1 MQNWIKQI
9 EKDKEDRRRSVS
21 FALNLNGE
29 RDELLKGVVG
39 DYGALKNLSISKKGS
54 EIKEKLIAE
63 KMKVGA
69 LIIVCLEKMS
79 SLTKEIGEMPATNDE
94 ETIYS
99 YEQIYPNTDEGNVGE
114 SDKASKMRE
123 YNNHSRKNSRLSAEA
138 KYINTLISNIQDNK
152 SYDLPARVLSELGF

>member
-29 RDELLKGVVG
+29 RDELLKGAVSE
-39 DYGALKNLSISKKGS
+39 YGALNNLSISKKGS
-54 EIKEKLIAE
+54 EIKEKLQIE

-79 SLTKEIGEMPATNDE
+79 SLVKEIGEAPTTNDE
-94 ETIYS
+94 ETEYS
-99 YEQIYPNTDEGNVGE
+99 YEQMYPKTEDESAGE
-114 SDKASKMRE
+114 SDKTPKMRE
-123 YNNHSRKNSRLSAEA
+123 YNRHSRKNRRLSRES
-138 KYINTLISNIQDNK
+138 KYINTLIANIQDNK